1 MTRAPTLSDLAFH
14 SSGIK
19 FPEFLDN
26 KGLQNGFFRY
36 NNPVLIDKHQPEKE
50 KAGAAGKGTGK
61 GASKKSGG
69 DKEDAKDDAS
79 ETSGK
84 APSAGA
90 AAKDR

>member
-1 MTRAPTLSDLAFH
+1 M
-14 SSGIK
+14 
-19 FPEFLDN
+19 
-26 KGLQNGFFRY
+26 
-36 NNPVLIDKHQPEKE
+36 LIDKHQPEKE

-69 DKEDAKDDAS
+69 DKEDVKDDAS